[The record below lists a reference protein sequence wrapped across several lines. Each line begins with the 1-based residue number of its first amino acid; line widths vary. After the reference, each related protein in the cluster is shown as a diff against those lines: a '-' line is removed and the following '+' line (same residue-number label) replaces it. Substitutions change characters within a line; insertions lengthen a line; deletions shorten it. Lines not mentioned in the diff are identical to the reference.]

1 MNTDPFKVFLQ
12 TQRSNQEINEIAA
25 LAKLGGSRLIKKGI
39 PNKPV
44 VGTLAGKAGAG
55 ILGNTR
61 ANIAKA
67 SRAAA
72 LSPAAKQQ
80 MLSRGFDPAATK
92 DMPGRADR
100 VAKAAGLQKKADS
113 PIRSA
118 IGTAFSGVKKGALAV
133 NKQVQA
139 LDTPRN
145 RALAKKAVRGI
156 GAFVKQG
163 GFSSGFN
170 RTYSDND
177 TGYKSAG
184 GVIAPNRLI
193 GVGSADNDQTAI
205 DNRNARD
212 GTPIRNSSLKGL
224 SPTERRQALQ
234 RGG

>member
-1 MNTDPFKVFLQ
+1 MNNDPFKVFLQ

-25 LAKLGGSRLIKKGI
+25 LQGLLKKGI
-39 PNKPV
+39 PNKAVPANP
-44 VGTLAGKAGAG
+44 AGKAGAG

-72 LSPAAKQQ
+72 LPPAAKQQ

-92 DMPGRADR
+92 DMPGRSDR
-100 VAKAAGLQKKADS
+100 LAKAAGLQKKADQS
-113 PIRSA
+113 PIRSV
-118 IGTAFSGVKKGALAV
+118 IGTAFSGIKKGALAV
-133 NKQVQA
+133 NKQVQS

-145 RALAKKAVRGI
+145 RELGMKAVRGI

-170 RTYSDND
+170 NLYKND
-177 TGYKSAG
+177 ITTGYPSAG
-184 GVIAPNRLI
+184 GILAPNRLI

-212 GTPIRNSSLKGL
+212 GTSIRNSSLKGL

-234 RGG
+234 RGAAD